1 MLKTN
6 TGYKWYSACVE
17 QAIIRLLN
25 EHREDA
31 CSRTGGIFIRD
42 TALDTAYASWFNEL
56 WPNQGQT
63 MRNHT
68 PYHTAYAT
76 VWRMILGR
84 MHALKCEKIS
94 LNHFKSRLKLWLW
107 KKNVSHKS
115 HSAYFFRLWIK
126 EENGVYYKSNVSPY
140 GSCYHSFCVRSSGV
154 WNWGCVLLNWWR
166 YGVWYV
172 VVRYEWMIRTA
183 SCRIN
188 HTLIRDYTGRTKLN
202 QISVSLFPIFFCNKS
217 YMFTKERINDK

>member
-1 MLKTN
+1 M
-6 TGYKWYSACVE
+6 
-17 QAIIRLLN
+17 IR
-25 EHREDA
+25 HTRKDA

-42 TALDTAYASWFNEL
+42 TALDNTAYSLWFNEL

-68 PYHTAYAT
+68 PYNTAYIT

-84 MHALKCEKIS
+84 MHALECKKKS
-94 LNHFKSRLKLWLW
+94 VVNHFKNRLKLWKW

-115 HSAYFFRLWIK
+115 HSAYLIK
-126 EENGVYYKSNVSPY
+126 TVNKRGERSSQSYYKSNVSPY
-140 GSCYHSFCVRSSGV
+140 GSCYHSFCMRSSGV
-154 WNWGCVLLNWWR
+154 WNWGCVLPNWWR

-188 HTLIRDYTGRTKLN
+188 HTLIRDYAGRTKLN
-202 QISVSLFPIFFCNKS
+202 QISGSLFPFFFCNKS
-217 YMFTKERINDK
+217 YMFTKQRINDN